1 MDDKGINFP
10 TFKERPEKVDIDM
23 DILNDTIEYIR
34 PAVQADGG
42 DIKVISIDNKNIV
55 NLELLGS
62 CETCPMSPMTL
73 KAGVEEAIK
82 KQVPEI
88 NGIYAVNGSN

>member
-1 MDDKGINFP
+1 MSSSSL
-10 TFKERPEKVDIDM
+10 IDRVESA
-23 DILNDTIEYIR
+23 IEEIR
-34 PAVQADGG
+34 PYLIADGG
-42 DIKVISIDNKNIV
+42 DIKVLSINSENIV

-62 CETCPMSPMTL
+62 CERCPMSPMTL

-88 NGIYAVNGSN
+88 NGINAINGSN

>member
-1 MDDKGINFP
+1 MSDQSLI
-10 TFKERPEKVDIDM
+10 EKVEIAID
-23 DILNDTIEYIR
+23 EIR
-34 PAVQADGG
+34 PYLIADGG

-88 NGIYAVNGSN
+88 KGINAINGAIN

>member
-1 MDDKGINFP
+1 MN
-10 TFKERPEKVDIDM
+10 EKSLIDRVELAI
-23 DILNDTIEYIR
+23 DEIR
-34 PAVQADGG
+34 PYLIADGG
-42 DIKVISIDNKNIV
+42 DIKVVSIDNKNIV

-62 CETCPMSPMTL
+62 CETCPMSHMTL

-88 NGIYAVNGSN
+88 NGINATMELTN

>member
-1 MDDKGINFP
+1 MTDQSLI
-10 TFKERPEKVDIDM
+10 EKVQIAID
-23 DILNDTIEYIR
+23 EIR
-34 PAVQADGG
+34 PYLEADGG
-42 DIKVISIDNKNIV
+42 DIKVVSIDNKNIV
-55 NLELLGS
+55 NLELIGS

-88 NGIYAVNGSN
+88 KGINAINGIE

>member
-1 MDDKGINFP
+1 MSNQSLI
-10 TFKERPEKVDIDM
+10 EKVEIAID
-23 DILNDTIEYIR
+23 EIR
-34 PAVQADGG
+34 PYLIADGG
-42 DIKVISIDNKNIV
+42 DIKVVSIDNKNIV

-62 CETCPMSPMTL
+62 CERCPMSPMTL

-88 NGIYAVNGSN
+88 KGINAINGVIN

>member
-1 MDDKGINFP
+1 MS
-10 TFKERPEKVDIDM
+10 EKSLIDRVE
-23 DILNDTIEYIR
+23 NAIEEIR
-34 PAVQADGG
+34 PYLIADGG

-88 NGIYAVNGSN
+88 NGICAVNGTN

>member
-1 MDDKGINFP
+1 MSDQSLI
-10 TFKERPEKVDIDM
+10 EKVEIAID
-23 DILNDTIEYIR
+23 EIR
-34 PAVQADGG
+34 PYLIADGG
-42 DIKVISIDNKNIV
+42 DIKVVSIDNKNIV

-82 KQVPEI
+82 NKFLK
-88 NGIYAVNGSN
+88 

>member
-1 MDDKGINFP
+1 MSDQSLI
-10 TFKERPEKVDIDM
+10 EKVEIAID
-23 DILNDTIEYIR
+23 EIR
-34 PAVQADGG
+34 PYLIADGG
-42 DIKVISIDNKNIV
+42 DIKVVSIDNKNIV

-88 NGIYAVNGSN
+88 IGINAINGVIN

>member
-1 MDDKGINFP
+1 MTDQSLI
-10 TFKERPEKVDIDM
+10 EKVEIAID
-23 DILNDTIEYIR
+23 EIR
-34 PAVQADGG
+34 PYLEADGG
-42 DIKVISIDNKNIV
+42 DIKVVSIDNKKIV
-55 NLELLGS
+55 NLELIGS

-88 NGIYAVNGSN
+88 KGINAINGIE

>member
-1 MDDKGINFP
+1 MSDQSLI
-10 TFKERPEKVDIDM
+10 EKVEIAID
-23 DILNDTIEYIR
+23 EIR
-34 PAVQADGG
+34 PYLIADGG

-88 NGIYAVNGSN
+88 KGINAINGVIN

>member
-1 MDDKGINFP
+1 MSNQSLI
-10 TFKERPEKVDIDM
+10 EKVEVAID
-23 DILNDTIEYIR
+23 EIR
-34 PAVQADGG
+34 PYLIADGG
-42 DIKVISIDNKNIV
+42 DIKVVSIDNKNIV

-73 KAGVEEAIK
+73 KAGVEEAII

-88 NGIYAVNGSN
+88 KGINAINGVIN

>member
-1 MDDKGINFP
+1 MSDQSLI
-10 TFKERPEKVDIDM
+10 EKVEIAID
-23 DILNDTIEYIR
+23 ESR
-34 PAVQADGG
+34 PYLIADGG
-42 DIKVISIDNKNIV
+42 DIKVVSIDNKNIV

-88 NGIYAVNGSN
+88 KGINAINGVIN

>member
-1 MDDKGINFP
+1 MSDQSLI
-10 TFKERPEKVDIDM
+10 EKVEIAID
-23 DILNDTIEYIR
+23 EIR
-34 PAVQADGG
+34 PYLIADGG
-42 DIKVISIDNKNIV
+42 DIKVVSVDNKNIV

-88 NGIYAVNGSN
+88 KGINAINGVIN

>member
-1 MDDKGINFP
+1 MS
-10 TFKERPEKVDIDM
+10 EKSLIDRVESAI
-23 DILNDTIEYIR
+23 DEIR
-34 PAVQADGG
+34 PYLIADGG
-42 DIKVISIDNKNIV
+42 DIKVKSIDNKNIV

-88 NGIYAVNGSN
+88 NGIYAVNGTN

>member
-1 MDDKGINFP
+1 MS
-10 TFKERPEKVDIDM
+10 EKSLIDRVE
-23 DILNDTIEYIR
+23 TAIEEIR
-34 PAVQADGG
+34 PYLIADGG

-82 KQVPEI
+82 KAVPEI
-88 NGIYAVNGSN
+88 KAVEAINLTEEQL

>member
-1 MDDKGINFP
+1 MSDQSLI
-10 TFKERPEKVDIDM
+10 EKVEIAID
-23 DILNDTIEYIR
+23 EIR
-34 PAVQADGG
+34 PYLIADGG
-42 DIKVISIDNKNIV
+42 DIKVVSIDDKNIV

-88 NGIYAVNGSN
+88 KGINAINGVIN

>member
-1 MDDKGINFP
+1 MSNQSLI
-10 TFKERPEKVDIDM
+10 EKVEIAID
-23 DILNDTIEYIR
+23 EIR
-34 PAVQADGG
+34 PYLIADGG
-42 DIKVISIDNKNIV
+42 DIKVVSIDNKNIV

-88 NGIYAVNGSN
+88 KGINAINGVIK

>member
-1 MDDKGINFP
+1 MSDQSLI
-10 TFKERPEKVDIDM
+10 EKVEIAID
-23 DILNDTIEYIR
+23 EIR
-34 PAVQADGG
+34 PYLLADGG
-42 DIKVISIDNKNIV
+42 DIKVVSIDNKNIV

-88 NGIYAVNGSN
+88 KGINAINGVIN

>member
-1 MDDKGINFP
+1 MSNQSLI
-10 TFKERPEKVDIDM
+10 EKVELAID
-23 DILNDTIEYIR
+23 EIR
-34 PAVQADGG
+34 PYLVADGG

-73 KAGVEEAIK
+73 KAGVEETIK

-88 NGIYAVNGSN
+88 NGINAVNGVINWFLTTHIKSS

>member
-1 MDDKGINFP
+1 MSDQSLI
-10 TFKERPEKVDIDM
+10 EKVEITID
-23 DILNDTIEYIR
+23 EIR
-34 PAVQADGG
+34 PYLIADGG
-42 DIKVISIDNKNIV
+42 DIKVVSIDNKNIV

-88 NGIYAVNGSN
+88 KGINAINGVIN

>member
-1 MDDKGINFP
+1 MSDQSLI
-10 TFKERPEKVDIDM
+10 EKVEIAID
-23 DILNDTIEYIR
+23 EIR
-34 PAVQADGG
+34 PYLIADGG
-42 DIKVISIDNKNIV
+42 DIKVVSIDNKNIV

-88 NGIYAVNGSN
+88 KGINAINGVINQTSIIQI

>member
-1 MDDKGINFP
+1 MS
-10 TFKERPEKVDIDM
+10 EKSLIDRVE
-23 DILNDTIEYIR
+23 NAIEEIR
-34 PAVQADGG
+34 PYLIADGG
-42 DIKVISIDNKNIV
+42 DIKGISIDNKNIV

-73 KAGVEEAIK
+73 KGGVEEAIK

-88 NGIYAVNGSN
+88 NGIYAVNGTN